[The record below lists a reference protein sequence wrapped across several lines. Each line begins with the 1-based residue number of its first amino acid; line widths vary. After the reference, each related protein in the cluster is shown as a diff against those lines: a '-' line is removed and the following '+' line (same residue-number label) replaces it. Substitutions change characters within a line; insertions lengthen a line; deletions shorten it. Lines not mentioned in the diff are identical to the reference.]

1 MSHSMQ
7 PGGGIFG
14 TLVTTKDDTAV
25 QCVVVNTVVSQQS
38 CGLT

>member
-1 MSHSMQ
+1 MSYSMQ

-14 TLVTTKDDTAV
+14 TLVTTKGDTAV
-25 QCVVVNTVVSQQS
+25 QCVVVTTVISQQS

>member
-7 PGGGIFG
+7 PGGGI
-14 TLVTTKDDTAV
+14 LDDTAV
-25 QCVVVNTVVSQQS
+25 QCVVVNTIVSQQS